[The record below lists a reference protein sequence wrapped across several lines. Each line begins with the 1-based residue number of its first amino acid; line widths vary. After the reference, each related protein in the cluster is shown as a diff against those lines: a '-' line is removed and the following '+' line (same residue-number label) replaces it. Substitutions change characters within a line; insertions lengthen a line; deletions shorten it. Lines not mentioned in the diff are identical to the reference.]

1 MESASAIVWP
11 PTVLTGQGFCSLYE
25 HALRTDRQHTPTP
38 QLVTL
43 PPTSSTPNYFTGSG
57 SEIQLG
63 YQKAVPP
70 PGLVRDIFVGRERE
84 LEELQVA
91 LEATIL
97 GHGRVVL
104 LAGDPGIGKTRTAK
118 ELAAAACRQG
128 AQVLIGRCYEGSG
141 APPFWPWVQ
150 IVRSYVRHC
159 EAQTL
164 RQEMGGGAVDIA
176 QVITEV
182 REHLPDLPSPSAPEP
197 EQARFRFFDSLTT
210 FFKTAGQAHPLVLI
224 LDDLH
229 WADTPSLR
237 LLQFLARELSNAPLL
252 VLATY
257 RDVAVGRQHPLK
269 QILGE
274 LAREPVTQSILLQG
288 LTERDVAR
296 FVEHTTGVQ
305 PPETLVAALYKQT
318 EGNPFFMTEI
328 AHLLVT
334 EGDECVLHDFQSA
347 IDLPIPQ
354 RVREVIG
361 RRLDHLSADC
371 HCVLAT
377 AAVIGREF
385 CLAVLKRVSD
395 LSYERV
401 LDVLEEAV
409 AARVIMEVP
418 GTAGVYSFSH
428 ALIRETLYRELT
440 LSSRMKLHRRVG
452 EALESLYAAH
462 LVPHLTKLAHH
473 FFFAVHVGGDVNKA
487 IEYTTQAGARA
498 TALLAYEEAVR
509 HYERALQLLE
519 LQGADATR
527 HCEVLLVLGEAQCRA
542 GNITEAK
549 DTFLQAAV
557 VARALGVRV
566 GAQQV
571 APLLARAALGIT
583 TGFSGI
589 AVKAG
594 TVDPSVVDL
603 FEETLKSLKEEDRT
617 LKARVLGR
625 LAMELFWS
633 PAAEE
638 RRVALSQQAV
648 ELARRA
654 GDAATLAYALNARR
668 LVLWGPENVE
678 ERLCDAAEIIQLA
691 EEIGDWETAL
701 RGYIWRITDL
711 VELGDFQTA
720 NQEIATYTQRAEQLK
735 QPFYLWVLTAWKA
748 MQAGMEGRFTEA
760 EQLAH
765 QALTIG
771 QRAQDA
777 DAAQYFTAQMLAFR
791 GGRGLKDS
799 ETPTRELVEQYRMI
813 PAWRCAL
820 ALIYADLGLKAE
832 ARREFE
838 FFAAH
843 DFANLPQDRE
853 WLCAIANLSQVC
865 AFLRDT
871 SRAAI
876 LYQLLL
882 PYADRYIV
890 AGPAIVCVGSA
901 ARFLGLLAMTMGRWE
916 EAQGHFQAALQ
927 GNTRIGARPL
937 VALTQLMYAFMFLV
951 RKQPGDLEQALE
963 LVQQALATAQE
974 LGMHDLMN
982 RVLAVAA
989 KTQRTNSCAEKEAI
1003 AAHVGV
1009 ELCSAPM
1016 ETGTISS
1023 SPGDGRTGTTSPC
1036 SSTRE
1041 PAREAQPIVPLQ
1053 SFTQQPTSMTSLFR
1067 QEGDYWTIAYQGA
1080 MFRLKHLQ
1088 GLGYIA
1094 QLFRH
1099 PGKEFHVLDLAT
1111 TTARDSVVPSF
1122 TGKTVL
1128 TELGTVAG
1136 DLGDAGEIL
1145 DPQARAVY
1153 RRRLQELREELEEA
1167 QAFHDAGRTASAQ
1180 REIAFLT
1187 HELAA
1192 GVGLGGRNR
1201 KAASAAERARINITK
1216 RIKAAIT
1223 KIAEHSPTLELYLT
1237 TTIRTGLFCCYT
1249 PDPRIPVSWDF

>member
-1 MESASAIVWP
+1 MASASAIVWP
-11 PTVLTGQGFCSLYE
+11 SMISTGQKFRNLSE
-25 HALRTDRQHTPTP
+25 HALHTDRPPTPTSP
-38 QLVTL
+38 LITF
-43 PPTSSTPNYFTGSG
+43 PSASSTPHYSTGALAG
-57 SEIQLG
+57 VHPGCQEAG
-63 YQKAVPP
+63 PP
-70 PGLVRDIFVGRERE
+70 PGFVPDILVGRERE
-84 LEELQVA
+84 MEELQAA
-91 LEATIL
+91 LQATIL

-104 LAGDPGIGKTRTAK
+104 LAGDPGIGKTRMAK
-118 ELAAAACRQG
+118 ELAAVACRQG

-150 IVRSYVRHC
+150 IVRAYVRRC
-159 EAQTL
+159 DAQTL
-164 RQEMGGGAVDIA
+164 RQEMGSGAVDIA

-182 REHLPDLPSPSAPEP
+182 REHLPDLPSPPVLEP

-210 FFKTAGQAHPLVLI
+210 FFKTVGQSRPLVLI

-237 LLQFLARELSNAPLL
+237 LFQFLARELYDVPLL
-252 VLATY
+252 VIGTY
-257 RDVAVGRQHPLK
+257 RDVAIGRHHPLT

-288 LTERDVAR
+288 LTEREVAC
-296 FVEHTTGVQ
+296 FVEHTTGAQ
-305 PPETLVAALYKQT
+305 PSATLVSALYKQT

-328 AHLLVT
+328 AHLLVA
-334 EGDECVLHDFQSA
+334 EGDESVLCNCQSG

-371 HCVLAT
+371 HRVLAT

-385 CLAVLKRVSD
+385 CLAVLKQVSD
-395 LSYERV
+395 LSDERV
-401 LDVLEEAV
+401 LEVLEEAITAHV
-409 AARVIMEVP
+409 LMEVP
-418 GTAGVYSFSH
+418 GTAGLYSFSH
-428 ALIRETLYRELT
+428 ALIRETLYSDLA
-440 LSSRMKLHRRVG
+440 LSHRLKLHRHVG
-452 EALESLYAAH
+452 EALESLYAVH
-462 LVPHLTKLAHH
+462 LAPHLAKLAHH
-473 FFFAVHVGGDVNKA
+473 FFFAVHAGGNVNKA
-487 IEYTTQAGARA
+487 IEYATQAGARA

-509 HYERALQLLE
+509 HYEYALQLVE

-527 HCEVLLVLGEAQCRA
+527 HCELLLALGEAQCRA
-542 GNITEAK
+542 GNVIDAK
-549 DTFLQAAV
+549 DTFLQAAT
-557 VARALGVRV
+557 VARALGASV

-603 FEETLKSLKEEDRT
+603 LEETLRSLGEKDSV
-617 LKARVLGR
+617 LKAKVLGR

-638 RRVALSQQAV
+638 RRITLSQQAV
-648 ELARRA
+648 ELARRT

-678 ERLCDAAEIIQLA
+678 DRLRDAAEIIQLA
-691 EEIGDWETAL
+691 EEIGDWEMAL
-701 RGYIWRITDL
+701 RGHIWRITDL
-711 VELGDFQTA
+711 VELGDLQA
-720 NQEIATYTQRAEQLK
+720 AAQEIATYTQRAELLK
-735 QPFYLWVLTAWKA
+735 QPFYLWFLTAWKA

-771 QRAQDA
+771 QRAQDS

-799 ETPTRELVEQYRMI
+799 ETPTRELVEQYCTI

-838 FFAAH
+838 YFAAY
-843 DFANLPQDRE
+843 DFANLPRDRE

-865 AFLRDT
+865 AFLRDA

-876 LYQLLL
+876 LYHLLL

-916 EAQGHFQAALQ
+916 EAQAHFQAALQ

-951 RKQPGDLEQALE
+951 RKQPEDLEQAME

-989 KTQRTNSCAEKEAI
+989 RTQSNNLCPEKEATT
-1003 AAHVGV
+1003 AH
-1009 ELCSAPM
+1009 
-1016 ETGTISS
+1016 
-1023 SPGDGRTGTTSPC
+1023 
-1036 SSTRE
+1036 TRE
-1041 PAREAQPIVPLQ
+1041 ESSFSPLR
-1053 SFTQQPTSMTSLFR
+1053 TAASLFR
-1067 QEGDYWTIAYQGA
+1067 QEGDYWTIAYQGVV
-1080 MFRLKHLQ
+1080 FRLKHMQ
-1088 GLGYIA
+1088 GLRHLA
-1094 QLFRH
+1094 HLLRH
-1099 PGKEFHVLDLAT
+1099 PNKEFHVLDLSTAAT
-1111 TTARDSVVPSF
+1111 KNIAAPPLTGSTT
-1122 TGKTVL
+1122 L
-1128 TELGTVAG
+1128 TELGTEACS
-1136 DLGDAGEIL
+1136 LGDAGEIL
-1145 DPQARAVY
+1145 DHQARAAY
-1153 RRRLQELREELEEA
+1153 QRRLLELREELEEA
-1167 QAFHDAGRTASAQ
+1167 QAFHDTGRTASVQ
-1180 REIAFLT
+1180 HEIAFLT

-1216 RIKAAIT
+1216 RIKAAIE
-1223 KIAEHSPTLELYLT
+1223 KIAEHSPTLELYLD
-1237 TTIRTGLFCCYT
+1237 TTIRTGLFCSYT